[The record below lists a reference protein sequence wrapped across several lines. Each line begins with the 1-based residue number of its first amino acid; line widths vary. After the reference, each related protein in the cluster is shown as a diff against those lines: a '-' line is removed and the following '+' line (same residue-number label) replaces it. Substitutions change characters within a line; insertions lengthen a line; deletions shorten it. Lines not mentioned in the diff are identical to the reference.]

1 MRLDVV
7 PGHVLW
13 FGEMHGTWE
22 APRFV
27 GNVLSALDGP
37 LQLGLEMPP
46 AAITSLD
53 DAWWTFHDGR
63 SSEAMAELIEH
74 ARALGV
80 VLVGYDA
87 DTNTDGNGDRDRAMA
102 AAVLAARDANA
113 IFVGLSGNIHSRKKP
128 FEDIT
133 PCVMHLVDAGLAVTT
148 YSLVATG
155 GALWACMPE
164 CGLHTMP
171 AGGDDDG
178 AHDGIV
184 MVGESTASYPA
195 RR

>member
-1 MRLDVV
+1 MRLDVA

-27 GNVLSALDGP
+27 GQILAALDGP

-46 AAITSLD
+46 TAIASLE
-53 DAWWTFHDGR
+53 DAWWSFHDGR
-63 SSEAMAELIEH
+63 SSEAMVELIEH
-74 ARALGV
+74 ARRLDVA
-80 VLVGYDA
+80 LVGYDG
-87 DTNTDGNGDRDRAMA
+87 DGDGDGDRDRAMA
-102 AAVLAARDANA
+102 NAVMAARDPNA

-133 PCVMHLVDAGLAVTT
+133 PCVMHLVEAGLAVST
-148 YSLVATG
+148 YKLTATG

-171 AGGDDDG
+171 AADDDG
-178 AHDGIV
+178 AHDGVV
-184 MVGESTASYPA
+184 MIGETTAAYPA